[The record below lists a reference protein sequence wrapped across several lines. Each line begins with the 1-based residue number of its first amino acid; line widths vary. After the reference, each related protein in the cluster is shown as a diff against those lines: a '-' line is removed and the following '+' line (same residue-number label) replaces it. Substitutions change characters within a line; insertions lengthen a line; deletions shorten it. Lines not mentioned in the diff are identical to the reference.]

1 MRAPIAVLTAA
12 SLFCAMTVAPIAAQG
27 QQPAPNAG
35 GAAGGRAA
43 GTWEGLLSAGATKL
57 RLELVVRD
65 SAGALTGSM
74 RSLDQGGATARAN
87 VAAPGDSLTVDV
99 PEWHIGYRGVLA
111 SSGDSLHGTF
121 TQGGTSMPLAF
132 GRASTPVLAER
143 PQDPKPPFPYATTDV
158 TVESVPGVR
167 LAGTLIMPPGRGPFP
182 AVVFVTG
189 SGPQDRDE
197 ALMGHRPFL
206 VIADYL
212 ARHGIASLRYD
223 DRGVAKSTGSFD
235 KATSA
240 DFSQDAEAAVHY
252 LMHVKGIASN
262 HVGILGHSEGGVIGP
277 MVAARSRDVAFLVLM
292 SGPGVPGD
300 SILLLQGRAI
310 AIAMGAS
317 EDAAATGTKNQRV
330 LLEAVAQSSDSVDAA
345 GRLVKAKDSILAAVP
360 SDRRATAEAQIDQGI
375 TELLSP
381 WFRYFVRYDPRPA
394 LRRVHVPVLALGGS
408 LDLQV
413 PAREDLA
420 AIDTALRAG
429 GNRDYRVEELPKLNH
444 LFQTATTG
452 APSEYATIEQT
463 VAPAALDAIAT
474 WINAHF
480 RAP

>member
-1 MRAPIAVLTAA
+1 MRSPIAVFTAV
-12 SLFCAMTVAPIAAQG
+12 SLFCAMTAAPVPAQD
-27 QQPAPNAG
+27 QPATPNAG
-35 GAAGGRAA
+35 GTGSARVA
-43 GTWEGLLSAGATKL
+43 GTWEGLLAASAMKL
-57 RLELVVRD
+57 RLELAVRD

-74 RSLDQGGATARAN
+74 RSIDQGGAVAHAN
-87 VAAPGDSLTVDV
+87 IAAAGDSLTVDV

-111 SSGDSLHGTF
+111 AAGDSLHGMF

-132 GRASTPVLAER
+132 GRASAPVPVQR
-143 PQDPKPPFPYATTDV
+143 PQDPTPPFPYATTDV
-158 TVESVPGVR
+158 TVASVPGVT
-167 LAGTLIMPPGRGPFP
+167 LAGTLIMPPGKGPFP

-212 ARHGIASLRYD
+212 ARHGIASFRYD

-252 LMHVKGIASN
+252 VMHVKGIASN
-262 HVGILGHSEGGVIGP
+262 HVGILGHSEGGMIGP

-300 SILLLQGRAI
+300 SILLLQGRLI
-310 AIAMGAS
+310 AIA
-317 EDAAATGTKNQRV
+317 TGTPPEAADKATTSQR
-330 LLEAVAQSSDSVDAA
+330 LLVEAVAQSRDSLDAVA
-345 GRLVKAKDSILAAVP
+345 RLAKAKDSILASVP
-360 SDRRATAEAQIDQGI
+360 NDKRAAAEAQLDQAMPQL
-375 TELLSP
+375 ESP
-381 WFRYFVRYDPRPA
+381 WFRYFLHYDPRPV

-413 PAREDLA
+413 PARENLA

-452 APSEYATIEQT
+452 APTEYATIDET
-463 VAPAALDAIAT
+463 VAPAALDTIAT

-480 RAP
+480 HAP

>member
-1 MRAPIAVLTAA
+1 MRAPMAMLTVA
-12 SLFCAMTVAPIAAQG
+12 SLLCATLVAPTSAQD
-27 QQPAPNAG
+27 QRPTPNAG
-35 GAAGGRAA
+35 GAAGGRLA
-43 GTWEGLLSAGATKL
+43 GTWDGLLAAGAMKL

-74 RSLDQGGATARAN
+74 RSIDQGGATAHAN
-87 VAAPGDSLTVDV
+87 VAATGDSLTVDV
-99 PEWHIGYRGVLA
+99 PEWHMGFGGVLSA
-111 SSGDSLHGTF
+111 SDDSLRGTF

-132 GRASTPVLAER
+132 GRAAKAASAER

-262 HVGILGHSEGGVIGP
+262 HVGIIGHSEGGLIGP

-300 SILLLQGRAI
+300 SVLLLQGRLI
-310 AIAMGAS
+310 AIAMGTPP
-317 EDAAATGTKNQRV
+317 EAAEKATTTQR
-330 LLEAVAQSSDSVDAA
+330 LLVEAVAQSRDSVDAVV
-345 GRLVKAKDSILAAVP
+345 RLAAAKDSILASVP
-360 SDRRATAEAQIDQGI
+360 NDRRAAAEQQIDQG
-375 TELLSP
+375 TAQLVSP

-413 PAREDLA
+413 PARENLA

-429 GNRDYRVEELPKLNH
+429 GNRDYKVEELPKLNH

-452 APSEYATIEQT
+452 APTEYATIDET

>member
-12 SLFCAMTVAPIAAQG
+12 SLFCAMTVAPTAAQG
-27 QQPAPNAG
+27 QQLAPNAG
-35 GAAGGRAA
+35 GAAGGRVA
-43 GTWEGLLSAGATKL
+43 GTWEGLLSTGATKL
-57 RLELVVRD
+57 RLELLVRD
-65 SAGALTGSM
+65 SAGALTGNM
-74 RSLDQGGATARAN
+74 RSLDQGGATASAH
-87 VAAPGDSLTVDV
+87 VAAAGDSLTVDV
-99 PEWHIGYRGVLA
+99 PDWHIGYTGVLA

-121 TQGGTSMPLAF
+121 RQGGTSMPLAF
-132 GRASTPVLAER
+132 GRSSAPVSAER
-143 PQDPKPPFPYATTDV
+143 PQDPKPPFPYATSDV

-212 ARHGIASLRYD
+212 ARHGMASLRYD

-252 LMHVKGIASN
+252 LMHVKGVASN

-310 AIAMGAS
+310 AVAMGAS
-317 EDAAATGTKNQRV
+317 EDVAATGTKNQRV

-345 GRLVKAKDSILAAVP
+345 ARLAKAKDSILTAVP
-360 SDRRATAEAQIDQGI
+360 SDRRAAAEAQIDQG
-375 TELLSP
+375 TTQLLSP

-413 PAREDLA
+413 PARENLA

>member
-1 MRAPIAVLTAA
+1 MRSSIAVITAA
-12 SLFCAMTVAPIAAQG
+12 SLLCAMAVAPAYTQD
-27 QQPAPNAG
+27 QTPTPNAG
-35 GAAGGRAA
+35 GAARGRVA
-43 GTWEGLLSAGATKL
+43 GTWDGSLNAGAMKL

-65 SAGALTGSM
+65 SAGALTGTM
-74 RSLDQGGATARAN
+74 RSIDQGGAVAHAN
-87 VAAPGDSLTVDV
+87 VVAAGDSLTIDV
-99 PEWHIGYRGVLA
+99 PDWHIGYGGVLA

-121 TQGGTSMPLAF
+121 TQGGTAMPLAF
-132 GRASTPVLAER
+132 GRAAAAVGAER

-167 LAGTLIMPPGRGPFP
+167 LAGTVIMPQGHGPFP

-240 DFSQDAEAAVHY
+240 DFSQDAQAAVHY

-262 HVGILGHSEGGVIGP
+262 HVGIIGHSEGGLIGP
-277 MVAARSRDVAFLVLM
+277 MVAARTRDVAFLVLM

-310 AIAMGAS
+310 AVAMGTP
-317 EDAAATGTKNQRV
+317 EAAADIATKSQRM
-330 LLEAVAQSSDSVDAA
+330 LLEAVVQARDSLDAVA
-345 GRLVKAKDSILAAVP
+345 RLATAKDSILAGVP
-360 SDRRATAEAQIDQGI
+360 SDRRAAAAQQIDQG
-375 TELLSP
+375 TAQLLSP
-381 WFRYFVRYDPRPA
+381 WFRYFLRYDPRPA

-413 PAREDLA
+413 PARENLA
-420 AIDTALRAG
+420 AIDTALREG
-429 GNRDYRVEELPKLNH
+429 GNRDYKVEELPKLNH

-452 APSEYATIEQT
+452 APTEYATIDET

>member
-1 MRAPIAVLTAA
+1 MRAPITVLTAA
-12 SLFCAMTVAPIAAQG
+12 SLFCAMTVTPIAAQG

-35 GAAGGRAA
+35 GAAGGRVA
-43 GTWEGLLSAGATKL
+43 GTWEGLLSTGATKL

-132 GRASTPVLAER
+132 GRASNPVPAER
-143 PQDPKPPFPYATTDV
+143 PQDPKPPFPYATSDV

-310 AIAMGAS
+310 AVAMGAS
-317 EDAAATGTKNQRV
+317 EDVAATGTKNQRA

-345 GRLVKAKDSILAAVP
+345 ARLAKAKDSILTAVP
-360 SDRRATAEAQIDQGI
+360 SDRRAAAAVQIDQG
-375 TELLSP
+375 TTQLLSP

-413 PAREDLA
+413 PARENLA

-452 APSEYATIEQT
+452 APSEYATIGQT

>member
-1 MRAPIAVLTAA
+1 MRSPTAVFTAV
-12 SLFCAMTVAPIAAQG
+12 SLLCAMTAAPVPAQD
-27 QQPAPNAG
+27 QPATPNAG
-35 GAAGGRAA
+35 GTGGARVA
-43 GTWEGLLSAGATKL
+43 GTWEALLGASGMKL

-74 RSLDQGGATARAN
+74 RSIDQGGAVAHAN
-87 VAAPGDSLTVDV
+87 IAAAGDSLTVDV
-99 PEWHIGYRGVLA
+99 PEWHIGYGGVLA
-111 SSGDSLHGTF
+111 AAGDSLHGMF

-132 GRASTPVLAER
+132 GRASAPVPAER

-158 TVESVPGVR
+158 TVASVPGVT
-167 LAGTLIMPPGRGPFP
+167 LAGTLIMPPGKGPFP

-212 ARHGIASLRYD
+212 ARHGSASFRYD

-252 LMHVKGIASN
+252 VMHVKGIASN
-262 HVGILGHSEGGVIGP
+262 HVGILGHSEGGLIGP

-300 SILLLQGRAI
+300 SILLLQGRLI
-310 AIAMGAS
+310 AIA
-317 EDAAATGTKNQRV
+317 TGTPPEAADKATASQR
-330 LLEAVAQSSDSVDAA
+330 LLVEAVAQSRDSLDAVA
-345 GRLVKAKDSILAAVP
+345 RLAKAKDSILASVP
-360 SDRRATAEAQIDQGI
+360 NDKRAAAEAQLDQAMPQL
-375 TELLSP
+375 ESP
-381 WFRYFVRYDPRPA
+381 WFRYFLHYDPRPV

-413 PAREDLA
+413 PARENLA

-452 APSEYATIEQT
+452 APTEYAAIDET
-463 VAPAALDAIAT
+463 VAPAALDTIAT

-480 RAP
+480 HAP

>member
-1 MRAPIAVLTAA
+1 MRSSIAVLTAA
-12 SLFCAMTVAPIAAQG
+12 SLLCAMAAAPTHAQN
-27 QQPAPNAG
+27 QTSTPNAG
-35 GAAGGRAA
+35 GPAGGRVA
-43 GTWEGLLSAGATKL
+43 GTWDGSLSTGAMKL

-65 SAGALTGSM
+65 SAGALTGTM
-74 RSLDQGGATARAN
+74 RSIDQGGAVAHAN
-87 VAAPGDSLTVDV
+87 VAAAGDSLTVDV
-99 PEWHIGYRGVLA
+99 PEWHIGYGGVLA
-111 SSGDSLHGTF
+111 PAGDSLHGTF
-121 TQGGTSMPLAF
+121 TQGGTAMPLAF
-132 GRASTPVLAER
+132 GRAAAAVPAER
-143 PQDPKPPFPYATTDV
+143 PQDPKPPFPYAATDV

-167 LAGTLIMPPGRGPFP
+167 LAGTLLMPQGRGPFP
-182 AVVFVTG
+182 GVVFVTG
-189 SGPQDRDE
+189 SGPQDRNE

-212 ARHGIASLRYD
+212 ARHGIASFRYD

-235 KATSA
+235 KSTSA

-262 HVGILGHSEGGVIGP
+262 HVGIIGHSEGGMIGP

-310 AIAMGAS
+310 AIAMGTPEAVA
-317 EDAAATGTKNQRV
+317 DRATQTQR
-330 LLEAVAQSSDSVDAA
+330 LLVEAVAQSRDSLDAVA
-345 GRLVKAKDSILAAVP
+345 RLAAAKDSILATVP
-360 SDRRATAEAQIDQGI
+360 ADRRAAAEAQIDKGMSQLI
-375 TELLSP
+375 SP
-381 WFRYFVRYDPRPA
+381 WFRYFLHYDPRPV

-452 APSEYATIEQT
+452 APSEYATIDET

>member
-1 MRAPIAVLTAA
+1 
-12 SLFCAMTVAPIAAQG
+12 
-27 QQPAPNAG
+27 
-35 GAAGGRAA
+35 
-43 GTWEGLLSAGATKL
+43 
-57 RLELVVRD
+57 
-65 SAGALTGSM
+65 
-74 RSLDQGGATARAN
+74 
-87 VAAPGDSLTVDV
+87 
-99 PEWHIGYRGVLA
+99 
-111 SSGDSLHGTF
+111 
-121 TQGGTSMPLAF
+121 
-132 GRASTPVLAER
+132 
-143 PQDPKPPFPYATTDV
+143 
-158 TVESVPGVR
+158 
-167 LAGTLIMPPGRGPFP
+167 
-182 AVVFVTG
+182 
-189 SGPQDRDE
+189 
-197 ALMGHRPFL
+197 
-206 VIADYL
+206 
-212 ARHGIASLRYD
+212 
-223 DRGVAKSTGSFD
+223 
-235 KATSA
+235 
-240 DFSQDAEAAVHY
+240 
-252 LMHVKGIASN
+252 
-262 HVGILGHSEGGVIGP
+262 

-310 AIAMGAS
+310 AVAMGAS
-317 EDAAATGTKNQRV
+317 EDVAATGTKNQRL

-345 GRLVKAKDSILAAVP
+345 ARLAKAKDSILAAVP
-360 SDRRATAEAQIDQGI
+360 SDRRAAAEAQIDQGI

>member
-1 MRAPIAVLTAA
+1 MRSPMPVLALVSLACALTAA
-12 SLFCAMTVAPIAAQG
+12 PNHAQD
-27 QQPAPNAG
+27 QPHTPNASG
-35 GAAGGRAA
+35 TVGSRMA
-43 GTWEGLLSAGATKL
+43 GTWEGLLGAGAVKL

-74 RSLDQGGATARAN
+74 RSIDQGGAVAHAN
-87 VAAPGDSLTVDV
+87 VAAVGDSLTVDV
-99 PEWHIGYRGVLA
+99 PEWHIGFGGALA
-111 SSGDSLHGTF
+111 PSGDSLRGTF

-132 GRASTPVLAER
+132 GRASAAVPAER

-167 LAGTLIMPPGRGPFP
+167 LAGTLTMPNGPGPFP

-189 SGPQDRDE
+189 SGAQDRDE

-212 ARHGIASLRYD
+212 ARHGIASFRYD

-235 KATSA
+235 NATSA

-262 HVGILGHSEGGVIGP
+262 HVGIIGHSEGGMIGP

-300 SILLLQGRAI
+300 SILLLQGRLI
-310 AIAMGAS
+310 AIATGTP
-317 EDAAATGTKNQRV
+317 EAAAERATKSQRL
-330 LLEAVAQSSDSVDAA
+330 LLEAVAQSRDSLDAVK
-345 GRLVKAKDSILAAVP
+345 RLAKAKDSILATVP
-360 SDRRATAEAQIDQGI
+360 DDRRAAAEAQIDQG
-375 TELLSP
+375 TAQLLSP
-381 WFRYFVRYDPRPA
+381 WFRYFVRYDPRPV
-394 LRRVHVPVLALGGS
+394 LRQVRVPVLALGGS

-413 PAREDLA
+413 PARENLA

-452 APSEYATIEQT
+452 APTEYATIDET
-463 VAPAALDAIAT
+463 VAPVALDAIAT

-480 RAP
+480 HAR

>member
-1 MRAPIAVLTAA
+1 MR
-12 SLFCAMTVAPIAAQG
+12 SPIAALTVASLLCAMAAGPSHAQD
-27 QQPAPNAG
+27 PAPTPNAG
-35 GAAGGRAA
+35 GAAAARVA
-43 GTWEGLLSAGATKL
+43 GTWEGLLGANGMKL

-65 SAGALTGSM
+65 SAGALTGTM
-74 RSLDQGGATARAN
+74 RSIDQGGAVAHAN
-87 VAAPGDSLTVDV
+87 VAAAGDSLTVDV
-99 PEWHIGYRGVLA
+99 PEWHIGYGGVLT
-111 SSGDSLHGTF
+111 SSGDSLHGSF

-132 GRASTPVLAER
+132 GRAAAPVPAVR
-143 PQDPKPPFPYATTDV
+143 PQDPKPPFPYTTTDA

-212 ARHGIASLRYD
+212 ARHGIASFRYD

-262 HVGILGHSEGGVIGP
+262 HVGILGHSEGGLIGP

-300 SILLLQGRAI
+300 SILLLQGHAI
-310 AIAMGAS
+310 ALAMGTP
-317 EDAAATGTKNQRV
+317 EDVADRATKSQRV
-330 LLEAVAQSSDSVDAA
+330 LLEAVAQARDSLDAVA
-345 GRLVKAKDSILAAVP
+345 RLAKAKDSILAAVP
-360 SDRRATAEAQIDQGI
+360 NDRRAAAEKQLDQA
-375 TELLSP
+375 TTQLLSP

-420 AIDTALRAG
+420 AIDTALHAG

-452 APSEYATIEQT
+452 APSEYATIEET

-474 WINAHF
+474 WINAHV

>member
-1 MRAPIAVLTAA
+1 MRSPIAVLTVA
-12 SLFCAMTVAPIAAQG
+12 SLLCAMTAPPVPAQD
-27 QQPAPNAG
+27 QPATPNAG
-35 GAAGGRAA
+35 TAGGGRVA
-43 GTWEGLLSAGATKL
+43 GTWEGLLGAGAMKL

-74 RSLDQGGATARAN
+74 RSIDQGGAVARAN
-87 VAAPGDSLTVDV
+87 VAAAGDSLTVDV
-99 PEWHIGYRGVLA
+99 PEWHIGYGGVLA
-111 SSGDSLHGTF
+111 SAGDSLHGTF
-121 TQGGTSMPLAF
+121 RQGGTSMPLAF
-132 GRASTPVLAER
+132 GRASAPVPAQR

-158 TVESVPGVR
+158 TVASVPGVT
-167 LAGTLIMPPGRGPFP
+167 LAGTLIMPPGKGPFP

-212 ARHGIASLRYD
+212 ARHGIASFRYD

-252 LMHVKGIASN
+252 VMHVKGIASN
-262 HVGILGHSEGGVIGP
+262 HVGIIGHSEGGLIGP

-300 SILLLQGRAI
+300 SILLLQGRLI
-310 AIAMGAS
+310 AIA
-317 EDAAATGTKNQRV
+317 TGTPPEAADKATTSQR
-330 LLEAVAQSSDSVDAA
+330 LLVEAVAQSRDSLDAVA
-345 GRLVKAKDSILAAVP
+345 RLAKAKDSILASVP
-360 SDRRATAEAQIDQGI
+360 DDKRAAAEAQLDQAMPQL
-375 TELLSP
+375 ESP
-381 WFRYFVRYDPRPA
+381 WFRYFLHYDPRPV
-394 LRRVHVPVLALGGS
+394 LRQVHVPVLALGGS

-413 PAREDLA
+413 PARENLA

-452 APSEYATIEQT
+452 APTEYATIDET
-463 VAPAALDAIAT
+463 VAPAALDTIAT

-480 RAP
+480 HAP

>member
-1 MRAPIAVLTAA
+1 MRAPVAVLTVA

-35 GAAGGRAA
+35 GAAGGHAV

-111 SSGDSLHGTF
+111 SSGDALHGTF

-132 GRASTPVLAER
+132 GRASNPVPAER

-158 TVESVPGVR
+158 TVESVPGVS
-167 LAGTLIMPPGRGPFP
+167 LAGTLIMPQGRGPFP

-252 LMHVKGIASN
+252 LMHVKGVASH

-330 LLEAVAQSSDSVDAA
+330 LVEAVAQSSDSVDAA
-345 GRLVKAKDSILAAVP
+345 ARLAKAKDSILAAVP
-360 SDRRATAEAQIDQGI
+360 SDRRAAAEAQIDEGTTQ
-375 TELLSP
+375 LLSP

-394 LRRVHVPVLALGGS
+394 LRRVQVPVLALGGS

-413 PAREDLA
+413 PARENLA

-429 GNRDYRVEELPKLNH
+429 GNRDYRVEALPKLNH

-474 WINAHF
+474 WINARF

>member
-1 MRAPIAVLTAA
+1 MRSPIAVVTAVSLVWAMTAA
-12 SLFCAMTVAPIAAQG
+12 PVHPQD
-27 QQPAPNAG
+27 QPPTPNAG
-35 GAAGGRAA
+35 GAVGARAA
-43 GTWEGLLSAGATKL
+43 GTWEGVLGVGGTKL

-74 RSLDQGGATARAN
+74 RSIDQGGAVAPATM
-87 VAAPGDSLTVDV
+87 VAAGDSLTVDV
-99 PEWHIGYRGVLA
+99 PDWHMGYGGVLA
-111 SSGDSLHGTF
+111 PSGDSLRGVF
-121 TQGGTSMPLAF
+121 RQGGASMPLAF
-132 GRASTPVLAER
+132 GRAAAPVPARR
-143 PQDPKPPFPYATTDV
+143 PQDPTPPFPYATTDV

-212 ARHGIASLRYD
+212 ARHGIASFRYD

-262 HVGILGHSEGGVIGP
+262 HVGILGHSEGGLIGP
-277 MVAARSRDVAFLVLM
+277 MVAARSTDVAFLVLM

-310 AIAMGAS
+310 AIAMGTP
-317 EDAAATGTKNQRV
+317 EEAADRATKSQR
-330 LLEAVAQSSDSVDAA
+330 LLVEAVAGSRDSLDAVA
-345 GRLVKAKDSILAAVP
+345 RLAVAKDSILATVP
-360 SDRRATAEAQIDQGI
+360 NDRRAAAEAQIGQAMP
-375 TELLSP
+375 ELLSP
-381 WFRYFVRYDPRPA
+381 WFRYFLQYDPRPA

-452 APSEYATIEQT
+452 APSEYATIEET
-463 VAPAALDAIAT
+463 VAPAALDTIAT